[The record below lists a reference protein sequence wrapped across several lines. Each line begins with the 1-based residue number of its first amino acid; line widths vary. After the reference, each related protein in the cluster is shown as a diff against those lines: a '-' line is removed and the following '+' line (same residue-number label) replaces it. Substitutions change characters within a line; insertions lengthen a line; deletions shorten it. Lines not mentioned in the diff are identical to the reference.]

1 MGTITS
7 RKRKDGTIGYTAQIR
22 VKRGD
27 HRHTESETFDRKS
40 LAQEWMRRREAELD
54 QQRARGEPIGKSP
67 TLKVLIDWYIETI
80 GKDAH
85 WGRSKAA
92 DLERIKRSEIAKKHA
107 TQITAADYIA
117 HAEARRDEGAGPA
130 TIGNDFVWIGQ
141 VLRSAR
147 PELGIMADLARLD
160 DARVALRHR
169 KLIAKS
175 KWRDRRL
182 RPEEETSLLN
192 HFDHRDKRAKIPM
205 GRIMRFALISARRE
219 DEITRILRDDLHRG
233 QGTIT
238 LRDVKHPRR
247 KQGNNKTFRLLDA
260 GWSVIDEEPVASS
273 YVFPYNPKSIS
284 SAFTRACKFLGITN
298 LHFHDLRHEATSRL
312 FEMGY
317 SIQEVAQFTLHESWE
332 TLRRYTHLRPE
343 QVLERASKSIPA
355 D

>member
-22 VKRGD
+22 IKRGN

-92 DLERIKRSEIAKKHA
+92 DLERIKLAEIAKKLA

-147 PELGIMADLARLD
+147 PELGVMADLSRLD

-182 RPEEETSLLN
+182 KPEEETALLAY
-192 HFDHRDKRAKIPM
+192 FARRDKRSKIPM
-205 GRIMRFALISARRE
+205 ERIMRFAVISARRE
-219 DEITRILRDDLHRG
+219 EEITMILREDLHRAK
-233 QGTIT
+233 GTIT

-247 KQGNNKTFRLLDA
+247 KIGNDKDFRLLDA
-260 GWSVIDEEPVASS
+260 GWSLIDEEPITSS
-273 YVFPYNPKSIS
+273 PRVFPYNPKSIS
-284 SAFTRACKFLGITN
+284 SAFTRSCKLLGIKN
-298 LHFHDLRHEATSRL
+298 LRFHDLRHEATSRL

-343 QVLERASKSIPA
+343 KVLERAR
-355 D
+355 